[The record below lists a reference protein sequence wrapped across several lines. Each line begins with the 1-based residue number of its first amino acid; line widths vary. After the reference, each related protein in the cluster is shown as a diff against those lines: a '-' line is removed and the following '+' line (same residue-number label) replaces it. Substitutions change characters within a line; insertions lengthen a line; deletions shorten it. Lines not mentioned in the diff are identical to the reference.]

1 MAKLHSF
8 EDYAKI
14 RQEQVSAEIEAQK
27 EAAREETVRS
37 FKDLLAEYGVT
48 KVSEL
53 DEDQREEFFSK
64 LDGTDLN
71 ESLSLVTEGTRSFF
85 GKISKKSGD
94 IEAVYMHY
102 DGYPENMLP
111 LIQKGYSGAK
121 KKNIDVVLKNGA
133 GSGLEADPKKI
144 NYYNDGDEPLTGN
157 IGAIRD
163 FISDAKQS
171 WAEFIYLYDERDGKW
186 YMADT
191 YEDDNMVPAFEA
203 FIGEAVIVTGKRDA
217 KKVMNTYIKFFE
229 KYPALGPDAMGVPA
243 DHVIGAVKEL
253 YAAAMEDAN
262 FSREVPST
270 VNKMKG
276 RLFAKE
282 VKVAELNNYTV
293 KISTGKLSEICRDH
307 GSNIAGAAKWSGL
320 AIVEGTAMY
329 LDHINYGKFAE
340 ALLNAFNA
348 TFESAEELEA
358 RILEGN
364 EFGAARAKAIADGK
378 DEFEVDGKKYKVTK
392 VDADDK
398 ENAEEFAN
406 ESEINGENPNP
417 AGYPSVSG
425 DSEDVEETEGEEVE
439 VMEEG
444 EVSEAE
450 KMKVGTFVRYKKD
463 KDFTGGKIKSIKGS
477 NAEIHNWDGSTTE
490 LPLKDLEYVKSWNE
504 SAVSEAEVKSA
515 DEFKEYAFNV
525 LQQAFGDDFDEAKAQ
540 EVVDGI
546 LSKVDGDFGAAIG
559 MLQSSLG

>member
-8 EDYAKI
+8 EDYVKI

-27 EAAREETVRS
+27 EAAREETIKS
-37 FKDLLAEYGVT
+37 FKGLLAEYGVT

-53 DEDQREEFFSK
+53 DEDQREEFFGK

-71 ESLSLVTEGTRSFF
+71 E
-85 GKISKKSGD
+85 
-94 IEAVYMHY
+94 
-102 DGYPENMLP
+102 
-111 LIQKGYSGAK
+111 
-121 KKNIDVVLKNGA
+121 
-133 GSGLEADPKKI
+133 
-144 NYYNDGDEPLTGN
+144 
-157 IGAIRD
+157 
-163 FISDAKQS
+163 
-171 WAEFIYLYDERDGKW
+171 
-186 YMADT
+186 
-191 YEDDNMVPAFEA
+191 A
-203 FIGEAVIVTGKRDA
+203 FIEEAVIVTGKRDA

-262 FSREVPST
+262 FSREVPAT

-276 RLFAKE
+276 RLFTKE

-293 KISTGKLSEICRDH
+293 SISTGKLAQICRDH

-329 LDHINYGKFAE
+329 LDHINYGKYAE

-417 AGYPSVSG
+417 AGYPSPSG

-450 KMKVGTFVRYKKD
+450 
-463 KDFTGGKIKSIKGS
+463 
-477 NAEIHNWDGSTTE
+477 
-490 LPLKDLEYVKSWNE
+490 
-504 SAVSEAEVKSA
+504 VKSA
-515 DEFKEYAFNV
+515 EEFKEYAFNV
-525 LQQAFGDDFDEAKAQ
+525 LQQAFGDDFDETKAQ

-546 LSKVDGDFGAAIG
+546 LSKVDGDFGAAVG

>member
-8 EDYAKI
+8 EDYSKLK
-14 RQEQVSAEIEAQK
+14 QEQAAAEVEAQK

-37 FKDLLAEYGVT
+37 FKDLLSEYGVT

-53 DEDQREEFFSK
+53 DEDQREEFFGK
-64 LDGTDLN
+64 LEGTDLN

-111 LIQKGYSGAK
+111 LIQKGYSGSK
-121 KKNIDVVLKNGA
+121 RKNIDVVLQNGS

-157 IGAIRD
+157 IGSIRD

-203 FIGEAVIVTGKRDA
+203 FIGEAVVVTGKRDA
-217 KKVMNTYIKFFE
+217 KKVMNAYIKFFE
-229 KYPALGPDAMGVPA
+229 KYPALGPNATGVPA

-262 FSREVPST
+262 FSREVPTT

-276 RLFAKE
+276 RLFTKE
-282 VKVAELNNYTV
+282 VKVAELNNYV
-293 KISTGKLSEICRDH
+293 VNVSTGKLAQICRDH
-307 GSNIAGAAKWSGL
+307 GSNISGAAKWSGL

-329 LDHINYGKFAE
+329 LDYINRGKFAE
-340 ALLNAFNA
+340 NLLNAFNA
-348 TFESAEELEA
+348 TFESKEELEA

-364 EFGAARAKAIADGK
+364 SFGAARAKAIADGK
-378 DEFEVDGKKYKVTK
+378 DEFEVDGETYKVK
-392 VDADDK
+392 NVDAEDK
-398 ENAEEFAN
+398 ENAKKFAN
-406 ESEINGENPNP
+406 ESEINGEHTNPE
-417 AGYPSVSG
+417 GYPSPSG
-425 DSEDVEETEGEEVE
+425 DSEDVEETEREEVE
-439 VMEEG
+439 VMG
-444 EVSEAE
+444 EA
-450 KMKVGTFVRYKKD
+450 KVT
-463 KDFTGGKIKSIKGS
+463 
-477 NAEIHNWDGSTTE
+477 
-490 LPLKDLEYVKSWNE
+490 
-504 SAVSEAEVKSA
+504 EAEVKSD
-515 DEFKEYAFNV
+515 DEFKEYAFSV
-525 LQQAFGDDFDEAKAQ
+525 LQKAFGDDFDETKAQ

-546 LSKVDGDFGAAIG
+546 LDKCGDDYGACVGTLKA
-559 MLQSSLG
+559 SLS

>member
-53 DEDQREEFFSK
+53 DEDQREEFFGK

-121 KKNIDVVLKNGA
+121 KKNIDVVLQNGA

-144 NYYNDGDEPLTGN
+144 NYYNDGNEPLTGN
-157 IGAIRD
+157 IGSIRD

-203 FIGEAVIVTGKRDA
+203 FIGEAVVVTGKRDA
-217 KKVMNTYIKFFE
+217 KRVMTTYVKFFE
-229 KYPALGPDAMGVPA
+229 KYPALSKKAIGVPVKH
-243 DHVIGAVKEL
+243 HVGAVREL
-253 YAAAMEDAN
+253 YAEAMIDAN
-262 FSREVPST
+262 FSRELPATKRAIPGVVYSID
-270 VNKMKG
+270 
-276 RLFAKE
+276 
-282 VKVAELNNYTV
+282 VKVAELNNASIR
-293 KISTGKLSEICRDH
+293 ISAGKLMDICAAN
-307 GSNIAGAAKWSGL
+307 GSIISGAAKFSGI

-329 LDHINYGKFAE
+329 LDSIGYTKEAE
-340 ALLNAFNA
+340 DLMARFNKAFNESAQTMEERIAEGNAFG
-348 TFESAEELEA
+348 S
-358 RILEGN
+358 
-364 EFGAARAKAIADGK
+364 ARAKAIAAGK
-378 DEFEVDGKKYKVTK
+378 SEFEVDGKTYKLK
-392 VDADDK
+392 GVDADDK

-406 ESEINGENPNP
+406 ESEINGEHTNP
-417 AGYPSVSG
+417 AGYPSPSG
-425 DSEDVEETEGEEVE
+425 DSEDVEETEREEVE
-439 VMEEG
+439 VMG
-444 EVSEAE
+444 EA
-450 KMKVGTFVRYKKD
+450 KVT
-463 KDFTGGKIKSIKGS
+463 
-477 NAEIHNWDGSTTE
+477 
-490 LPLKDLEYVKSWNE
+490 
-504 SAVSEAEVKSA
+504 EAEVKSD
-515 DEFKEYAFNV
+515 DEFKEYAFTV
-525 LQQAFGDDFDEAKAQ
+525 LQKAFGEDFDDAKAQ

-546 LSKVDGDFGAAIG
+546 LSKSDGDYGAAVG
-559 MLQSSLG
+559 MLTSSLG